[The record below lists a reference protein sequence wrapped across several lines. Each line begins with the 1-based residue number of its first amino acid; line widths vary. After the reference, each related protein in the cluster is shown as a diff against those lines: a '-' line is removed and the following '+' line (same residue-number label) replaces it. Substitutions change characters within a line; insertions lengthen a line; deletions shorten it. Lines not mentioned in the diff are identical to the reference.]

1 MHNQIRIGEDKEEEM
16 EMDMLEEEEEEEELM
31 AEVLVV
37 ISTEYAPFVAR
48 MVTQWMLVITSMAFH
63 QIINSSSRTLQM

>member
-16 EMDMLEEEEEEEELM
+16 EMDMLEEEEEELM

-48 MVTQWMLVITSMAFH
+48 MITQWMLVITSMAFH